1 MNKIHALFL
10 LLLATVFASC
20 SQDMELS
27 ESQGYLS
34 LKINTLVSTTN
45 PDATRSSAPSNYAPK
60 QLHVDII
67 NEAGSVVMS
76 TNDFANDPTFNSQ
89 ITLTSGNYTVRAYS
103 NGWDGSGSGFG
114 VPYYYGTTNV
124 YVMAK
129 TLQTARVTC
138 TLANVKVTVEYDQS
152 FVDNF
157 NSATATVSSAKAGVN
172 PLSFVMGQTTQS
184 GYFPVANL
192 TAQLDVQN
200 KRGESHSMSR
210 EITDVK
216 ARNHY
221 ILKYKVADSGNLG
234 DGTTGGINVTV
245 DESTQ
250 TYTYTFEVPKTSG
263 TAFTT
268 YATNAWS
275 TFAYINA
282 AIASKTSEFDMA
294 GFTLQWKKAT
304 DATWNDVPSS
314 ALTIDSE
321 DKISYKLTGLTA
333 KTDYEYRL
341 HYVKGDDEVNS
352 ETASFTTEGQEALY
366 NSGFENWYK
375 DGNIWYPN
383 ESGTTYWST
392 SNSGS
397 AGVMGE
403 KYNVT
408 TGITSGAYNGTS
420 AQLQSMYVVIKFAA
434 ASIFTGTFDGMIGTN
449 GAKLG
454 WGVPFTSRPT
464 KLKGYMQYTTG
475 AINRGSQPTGA
486 PAKGDNDACQIFCAL
501 LTENLKVANA
511 SNNDGY
517 ELSTEIDWLN
527 DPRVIAY
534 GELTQSTS
542 DSGWKAFE
550 IPLTYYSLTQ
560 KPAYLLIVC
569 SSSKWGDYF
578 YGCDSSKL
586 LLDDF
591 SLEYGTS
598 PVTK

>member
-1 MNKIHALFL
+1 MKKIFALCCLMAVTF
-10 LLLATVFASC
+10 LATSC

-27 ESQGYLS
+27 ENQGYLS

-45 PDATRSSAPSNYAPK
+45 PDGTRISAPSNYAPK
-60 QLHVDII
+60 QLHVEII

-89 ITLTSGNYTVRAYS
+89 ITLTSGNYTIRAYS

-124 YVMAK
+124 DVMAK

-138 TLANVKVTVEYDQS
+138 TQANVKVTVEYDQS

-157 NSATATVSSAKAGVN
+157 NSATTTVSSAKAGVN

-184 GYFPVANL
+184 GYFPVDNL

-200 KRGESHSMSR
+200 KRGESHSMTR

-234 DGTTGGINVTV
+234 DGTTGGISVTV

-294 GFTLQWKKAT
+294 GLTLQWKKAT
-304 DATWNDVPSS
+304 DATWNDVASS

-333 KTDYEYRL
+333 ETDYEYRL

-352 ETASFTTEGQEALY
+352 ETASFTTDIETEIY
-366 NSGFENWYK
+366 NGSFENWYTSGK
-375 DGNIWYPN
+375 IQYPN
-383 ESGTTYWST
+383 ESGKTYWDT
-392 SNSGS
+392 SNPPSAKYIGS
-397 AGVMGE
+397 I
-403 KYNVT
+403 T
-408 TGITSGAYNGTS
+408 TGSSEMVHSGQYAAKLTSKNA
-420 AQLQSMYVVIKFAA
+420 VVKFAA
-434 ASIFTGTFDGMIGTN
+434 ASLYTGQFDALVGIK
-449 GAKLG
+449 GAKLY
-454 WGVPFTSRPT
+454 WGTPFSGRPT
-464 KLKGYMQYTTG
+464 SLHGFLHYEPGT
-475 AINRGSQPTGA
+475 INHTNGTEPSDA
-486 PAKGDNDACQIFCAL
+486 PASGEDDQLGLYCAL
-501 LTENLKVANA
+501 LTEQLHVDNT
-511 SNNDGY
+511 DM
-517 ELSTEIDWLN
+517 STFPDWET
-527 DPRVIAY
+527 DPRVVAY
-534 GELTQSTS
+534 GALPTS
-542 DSGWKAFE
+542 QCGRTAGDWLEFD
-550 IPLTYYSLTQ
+550 IPLVYRSLTI
-560 KPAYLLIVC
+560 KPTHLLVVC
-569 SSSKWGDYF
+569 SSSKYGDYF
-578 YGCDSSKL
+578 HGSDASVLYV
-586 LLDDF
+586 DDF
-591 SLEYGTS
+591 SLVYGTN
-598 PVTK
+598 PATK

>member
-1 MNKIHALFL
+1 MKKIFALCCLMAVTF
-10 LLLATVFASC
+10 LATSC

-27 ESQGYLS
+27 ENQGYLS

-45 PDATRSSAPSNYAPK
+45 PDGTRSSAPSNYAPK
-60 QLHVDII
+60 QLHVEII

-89 ITLTSGNYTVRAYS
+89 ITLTSGNYTIRAYS

-124 YVMAK
+124 DVMAK
-129 TLQTARVTC
+129 NLQTARVTC

-157 NSATATVSSAKAGVN
+157 NSATTTVSSAKAGVN

-200 KRGESHSMSR
+200 KRGESHSMTR

-282 AIASKTSEFDMA
+282 AIASKTSEFDAA
-294 GFTLQWKKAT
+294 GLTLQWKKAT

-352 ETASFTTEGQEALY
+352 ETASFTTDVETEIY
-366 NSGFENWYK
+366 NGSFESWYTSGK
-375 DGNIWYPN
+375 IQYPN
-383 ESGTTYWST
+383 ESGKTYWDT
-392 SNSGS
+392 SNPPSAKYIGSITTSTTEMVHSGQY
-397 AGVMGE
+397 AA
-403 KYNVT
+403 KL
-408 TGITSGAYNGTS
+408 TSKWA
-420 AQLQSMYVVIKFAA
+420 VVKFAA
-434 ASIFTGTFDGMIGTN
+434 ASLYTGKFDALVGIN
-449 GAKLG
+449 GAKLY
-454 WGVPFTSRPT
+454 WGTPFEGRPT
-464 KLKGYMQYTTG
+464 SLHGFLHYEPGT
-475 AINRGSQPTGA
+475 INRTNGTEPSDA
-486 PAKGDNDACQIFCAL
+486 PASGEDDQLGLYCAL
-501 LTENLKVANA
+501 LTEQLHVDNT
-511 SNNDGY
+511 DM
-517 ELSTEIDWLN
+517 STFPDWET
-527 DPRVIAY
+527 DPRVVAY
-534 GELTQSTS
+534 GALPTS
-542 DSGWKAFE
+542 QCGKTAGDWLEFD
-550 IPLTYYSLTQ
+550 IPLVYRSLTI
-560 KPAYLLIVC
+560 KPTHLLVVC
-569 SSSKWGDYF
+569 SSSKYGDYF
-578 YGCDSSKL
+578 HGSDASVLYV
-586 LLDDF
+586 DDF
-591 SLEYGTS
+591 SLVYGTN
-598 PVTK
+598 PATK

>member
-1 MNKIHALFL
+1 MAVMFL
-10 LLLATVFASC
+10 VSSC

-76 TNDFANDPTFNSQ
+76 TNDFANDAAFNSQ

-157 NSATATVSSAKAGVN
+157 NSATTTVSSAKAGVN

-200 KRGESHSMSR
+200 KRGESHSMTR

-321 DKISYKLTGLTA
+321 DRISYKLTGLTA
-333 KTDYEYRL
+333 ETDYEYRL

-352 ETASFTTEGQEALY
+352 ETVSFTTEATPELY
-366 NSGFENWYK
+366 NGGFEYWYQS
-375 DGNIWYPN
+375 GAPWYPN
-383 ESGTTYWST
+383 ESGVSYWDT
-392 SNSGS
+392 SNPGS
-397 AGVMGE
+397 TVLGDS
-403 KYNVT
+403 YNVT
-408 TGITSGAYNGTS
+408 TATTSIVHGGSRA
-420 AQLQSMYVVIKFAA
+420 AQLKSTKVVIKFAA
-434 ASIFTGTFDGMIGTN
+434 ASVYTGTFGATIGTK
-449 GAKLG
+449 GAWLT
-454 WGVPFTSRPT
+454 WGTPYSGRPT
-464 KLKGYMQYTTG
+464 SLHGFFQY
-475 AINRGSQPTGA
+475 APVAVDNVSSSVPAGA
-486 PAKGDNDACQIFCAL
+486 PAKGEKDQCAIYCAL
-501 LTENLKVANA
+501 LTEQIRVDNT
-511 SNNDGY
+511 DM
-517 ELSTEIDWLN
+517 STFPDFET
-527 DPRVIAY
+527 DPRIIAY
-534 GELTQSTS
+534 GELPVSMCG
-542 DSGWKAFE
+542 DSNKSWVEFD
-550 IPLTYYSLTQ
+550 IPLIYHSMTI
-560 KPAYLLIVC
+560 KPTHLLVVA
-569 SSSKWGDYF
+569 SSSRYGDYF
-578 YGCDSSKL
+578 HGGAGSTL
-586 LLDDF
+586 ILDDF
-591 SLEYGTS
+591 SLIYGTN
-598 PVTK
+598 PATK